1 MTSRR
6 GFLFGLTSLFAAPA
20 IVRASSLMVIKP
32 LPLWVPAAVV
42 PFAHIDTA
50 FVEQY
55 RKNVEMMTRMYGA
68 QLRSVIREDVIIG
81 NEARFERL
89 HIQ

>member
-6 GFLFGLTSLFAAPA
+6 GFLFGLSSLFAAPA
-20 IVRASSLMVIKP
+20 IVRASSLMVVKP
-32 LPLWVPAAVV
+32 LPLVMPTIELEWRYV
-42 PFAHIDTA
+42 DNL

-55 RKNVEMMTRMYGA
+55 KKNVEMLTRTYGA
-68 QLRSVIREDVIIG
+68 QLRSVVREDVIIG